1 MPKATPMNE
10 RRDLRVLRWNKE
22 REFQTALAIAKSFGS
37 TLYSASIQGVI
48 PMDLG
53 NPTFERLIVGQ
64 ASRLPSNDLRA
75 KPRLPYF
82 IQKPNS
88 KMPLVL

>member
-1 MPKATPMNE
+1 
-10 RRDLRVLRWNKE
+10 
-22 REFQTALAIAKSFGS
+22 
-37 TLYSASIQGVI
+37 
-48 PMDLG
+48 MDLG

-64 ASRLPSNDLRA
+64 ASRLPSNDLRT
-75 KPRLPYF
+75 KPRLLYF